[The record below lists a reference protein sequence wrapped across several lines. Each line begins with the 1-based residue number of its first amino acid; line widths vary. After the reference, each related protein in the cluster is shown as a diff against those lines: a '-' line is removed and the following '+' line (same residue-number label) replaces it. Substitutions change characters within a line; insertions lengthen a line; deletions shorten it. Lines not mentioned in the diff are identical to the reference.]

1 MEVTWMTKYI
11 AEFIGT
17 AILVI
22 LGNGAVANVDLK
34 GTKGF
39 ASGWMTIAWGYGCG
53 VMIPALM
60 FGNVSG
66 NHINPAF
73 TLGLAVAK
81 LFPWAHVAQYIVA
94 QFLGAIVGQAILVMI
109 YRPYYLQ
116 TTNSNHI
123 LGTFSTIDNVDDGNA
138 ATRGG
143 AWLNGFLN
151 EFVGSFVLFF
161 GALALTKNFFGSE
174 LVGFITESL
183 KQQAAQANIAETSTE
198 FITALKQGTLNYTA
212 GSLSVAHLAL
222 GFLVM
227 TLVASLGGA
236 TGPAL
241 NPARDLGPRLLHAI
255 LPKSILGDSKADSK
269 WWYAWV
275 PVIAPVL
282 AGIAAVATFKI
293 LFLK

>member
-1 MEVTWMTKYI
+1 MDVTWMTKYI

-17 AILVI
+17 AILII

-73 TLGLAVAK
+73 TLGLAVSG
-81 LFPWAHVAQYIVA
+81 LFPWAHVAQYIIA
-94 QFLGAIVGQAILVMI
+94 QLLGAMFGQLVLVMV

-123 LGTFSTIDNVDDGNA
+123 LGSFSTIDNVDDGTK
-138 ATRGG
+138 ATRRG
-143 AWLNGFLN
+143 ATINGFLN

-161 GALALTKNFFGSE
+161 GALALTHNFFGAE
-174 LVGFITESL
+174 IKAAVTKLLTAQGQDITKMSASD
-183 KQQAAQANIAETSTE
+183 QVTNGIS
-198 FITALKQGTLNYTA
+198 NYIGLSS
-212 GSLSVAHLAL
+212 GSLAVAHLAL

-227 TLVASLGGA
+227 VLVASLGGP
-236 TGPAL
+236 TGPGL
-241 NPARDLGPRLLHAI
+241 NPARDLGPRIVHAL
-255 LPKSILGDSKADSK
+255 LPKSILGENKGDSK
-269 WWYAWV
+269 WWYAW
-275 PVIAPVL
+275 APVVAPIL
-282 AGIAAVATFKI
+282 AGLAAVALFKI
-293 LFLK
+293 IFL